1 MGYDSDASDAERA
14 ERRRNSVWP
23 NSKRGVS
30 GATAKELEQR
40 IDSDGERSAAAYAK
54 GFSIPQSDRY
64 KAGVPTD
71 GYPIGGPMIS
81 AEGVSVQHRMIDA
94 SEHKRLLADEVAAVH
109 KRLDE
114 RGGNAHELARRF
126 LSKPQFWVSVELAGP
141 ERAVDV
147 WLEDLQGKVNE
158 FNAQTREDNNRL

>member
-1 MGYDSDASDAERA
+1 MSNN

-23 NSKRGVS
+23 NSKRGVGS
-30 GATAKELEQR
+30 ATLY
-40 IDSDGERSAAAYAK
+40 DK
-54 GFSIPQSDRY
+54 GFPIPQPERY
-64 KAGVPTD
+64 RAGAPTD
-71 GYPIGGPMIS
+71 GYVIGGPDDD
-81 AEGVSVQHRMIDA
+81 ARRGQQHMIDA

-114 RGGNAHELARRF
+114 VGGDAHELARRF

-147 WLEDLQGKVNE
+147 WLEDLRSKVNE
-158 FNAQTREDNNRL
+158 FNAQTREDTRRL